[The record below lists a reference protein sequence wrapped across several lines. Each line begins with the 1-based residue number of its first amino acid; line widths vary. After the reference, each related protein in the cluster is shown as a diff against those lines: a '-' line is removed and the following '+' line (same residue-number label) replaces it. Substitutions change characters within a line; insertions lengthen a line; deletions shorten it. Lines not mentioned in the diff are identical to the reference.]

1 MTEERKKYIHEF
13 YTELYKLHK
22 DYADIDNAADDSADQ
37 WDRYCE
43 RVNSLMRDIR
53 LQGATHDDL
62 EIMRALISS
71 QLALIEKHAIAKAGV
86 AA

>member
-22 DYADIDNAADDSADQ
+22 DFSDIDNSADGVQDQ
-37 WDRYCE
+37 WDRYVA
-43 RVNSLMRDIR
+43 RANDLIFSIKN
-53 LQGATHDDL
+53 QGATLDDL
-62 EIMRALISS
+62 EIMRSLITD
-71 QLALIEKHAIAKAGV
+71 QMTKIEKHAIAKAGV